1 MKNLFVL
8 FVAFSFI
15 CSCAETDEMQFV
27 KKLGGKWASEEN
39 ENSRFFEEW
48 EVLTNGNLRGKG
60 FLLSDGVDTTV
71 SEELKIEKIKNE
83 IFYVATV
90 KNENNNQPVKFLLVE
105 NDSQH
110 LVFENKLHDFPQR
123 IKYFFLSERELK
135 VVVEGEYKGQ
145 NESNEMLLGKW

>member
-1 MKNLFVL
+1 MKKLFVTCAV
-8 FVAFSFI
+8 FAFT
-15 CSCAETDEMQFV
+15 CSCTETDEMQYV

-48 EVLTNGNLRGKG
+48 DVLAEGNLIGKG
-60 FLLSDGVDTTV
+60 FLLTDGVDTTV

-90 KNENNNQPVKFLLVE
+90 KNENDNKPVKFLLVE

-123 IKYFFLSERELK
+123 IKYFFLNDRELK

-145 NESNEMLLGKW
+145 NESNEMLLSKW